1 MISFGYT
8 PADEED
14 ADKWYRQEHLKEIS
28 SVSTWRRTERY
39 ELTFARQNRK
49 PAQEKQIAEPPKFLT
64 LHFFDGESLPDQE
77 LAKCSESEWTKKNM
91 GSMKDMNVAASKKL
105 GYFSKSDSKL

>member
-8 PADEED
+8 PADEKD
-14 ADKWYRQEHLKEIS
+14 ADDWYRQEHLKDVS
-28 SVSTWRRTERY
+28 GVSTWRWTERY

-49 PAQEKQIAEPPKFLT
+49 PVEEKQIAEPPKFLT

-77 LAKCSESEWTKKNM
+77 LAKCTESEWTKKNLN
-91 GSMKDMNVAASKKL
+91 SMKDMKMQAFKKL
-105 GYFSKSDSKL
+105 GYFSKSSSKM